1 MTTYLFNT
9 GHLLENG
16 IKKTLMNYNPGLLN
30 IMNEIKFLL
39 KKSNPSNLRDSKLLK
54 NQLLFALGEAYKN
67 LKTINFSSRKESYQ
81 TRKESNR
88 KEKLF
93 C

>member
-67 LKTINFSSRKESYQ
+67 LKTINFTSRKEPS
-81 TRKESNR
+81 RKDSKK

>member
-16 IKKTLMNYNPGLLN
+16 IKKTLNQLNPGLLN

-67 LKTINFSSRKESYQ
+67 LKTINFTSRKESN
-81 TRKESNR
+81 KKDSNK

>member
-1 MTTYLFNT
+1 MTTYLFSA
-9 GHLLENG
+9 GHLLQNG
-16 IKKTLMNYNPGLLN
+16 IKKTLNQLNPGLLN

-54 NQLLFALGEAYKN
+54 NQLFFALGEAYIK
-67 LKTINFSSRKESYQ
+67 LKTIKF
-81 TRKESNR
+81 TSNSKK